1 MELMAQSLS
10 YQQNPINMN
19 RTGSIKHFISYI
31 FRDSSNKLL
40 LAFSG
45 FVVCIFIPA
54 MYLVDKSQARK
65 TNFTFTPSWKEASVH
80 ALIGL
85 AVIWTIILIYNYVKY
100 RKYISR

>member
-1 MELMAQSLS
+1 
-10 YQQNPINMN
+10 MN
-19 RTGSIKHFISYI
+19 RTGSFKHFISYL
-31 FRDSSNKLL
+31 FRDTSNKLL

-54 MYLVDKSQARK
+54 MYFVDKSQARAH
-65 TNFTFTPSWKEASVH
+65 NFTFTPSWKDASLK

-85 AVIWTIILIYNYVKY
+85 AVVWTIILIYNFFKY